1 MALILNLLNVW
12 LLLFVSIRL
21 IKAKI
26 DSSVIWYALVTL
38 YFYAFPLLVDS
49 IMLVFIPEIEWGQIL
64 EKYNKSFQSNFLSK
78 LTLVSFHSLMFNLS
92 FVAIYFIVNK
102 NKKSQ
107 LRFPS
112 FDGAIQNNYFYSWR
126 FYICISY
133 SALILFMF
141 YNNIFSIVQMPFQW
155 NSNSRNNPILNF
167 IVDILVTVSPMFI
180 LRGLYEKKYLL
191 SLFTLIPT
199 VIIGY
204 ITLSRALII
213 AAIFYFLY
221 FFVWKAAN
229 VKVNFKIIFKLLV
242 IALSFSI
249 LLTVFRGSDATTY
262 PLYRDVSYSDL
273 FYSYANQSGLSTGG
287 NNFIR
292 LLLTGFY
299 DYQTEDITK
308 KIAEYKFGSDWGTLH
323 PTVLGWAY
331 VDLKNFFWLL
341 SLFLGI
347 LIGLCDRLRYSLPI
361 KVNFMI
367 NAFLFSFISVAIR
380 GSVQY
385 AYSNLFYP
393 IILFFFIYIFKRL
406 MK

>member
-1 MALILNLLNVW
+1 
-12 LLLFVSIRL
+12 
-21 IKAKI
+21 
-26 DSSVIWYALVTL
+26 
-38 YFYAFPLLVDS
+38 
-49 IMLVFIPEIEWGQIL
+49 
-64 EKYNKSFQSNFLSK
+64 
-78 LTLVSFHSLMFNLS
+78 
-92 FVAIYFIVNK
+92 
-102 NKKSQ
+102 
-107 LRFPS
+107 
-112 FDGAIQNNYFYSWR
+112 
-126 FYICISY
+126 
-133 SALILFMF
+133 
-141 YNNIFSIVQMPFQW
+141 MPFQW